1 MSKKKLKK
9 SSNNLLLTMIV
20 ITGSLAF
27 VFGYILYLLIK

>member
-20 ITGSLAF
+20 ITGSLTC